1 MIPYIRDKMDKMVP
15 PRFHTRAYVG
25 SGAGGVYFITHG
37 EQPGR
42 PGGIGAGGSRVKR
55 NPRPAPGGPGTQGAR
70 GAAGPGSAR
79 GRGSPRRGRARG
91 DPHCPGPGRGSI
103 HFLTYSFVGRLVFI
117 SALRLTSIARALR
130 RPSFFATSRVA
141 YSLVFCACFSVI
153 PLARSN
159 FVSLAL
165 NFINRQPRG
174 SGTGPALTG
183 VIDQGRGSKVW
194 GSR

>member
-25 SGAGGVYFITHG
+25 SGAGGYTLSHG
-37 EQPGR
+37 ESPGDR
-42 PGGIGAGGSRVKR
+42 GVSGRGGLGKR
-55 NPRPAPGGPGTQGAR
+55 KPRPAPGGPGTQGAR

-141 YSLVFCACFSVI
+141 DPYSLVFCACFSVI

-165 NFINRQPRG
+165 NFINRQPTSQNHR
-174 SGTGPALTG
+174 P
-183 VIDQGRGSKVW
+183 VC
-194 GSR
+194 

>member
-1 MIPYIRDKMDKMVP
+1 MSGRGAGVP
-15 PRFHTRAYVG
+15 PR
-25 SGAGGVYFITHG
+25 
-37 EQPGR
+37 
-42 PGGIGAGGSRVKR
+42 
-55 NPRPAPGGPGTQGAR
+55 
-70 GAAGPGSAR
+70 
-79 GRGSPRRGRARG
+79 
-91 DPHCPGPGRGSI
+91 CPP
-103 HFLTYSFVGRLVFI
+103 VQV
-117 SALRLTSIARALR
+117 
-130 RPSFFATSRVA
+130 
-141 YSLVFCACFSVI
+141 FSVI